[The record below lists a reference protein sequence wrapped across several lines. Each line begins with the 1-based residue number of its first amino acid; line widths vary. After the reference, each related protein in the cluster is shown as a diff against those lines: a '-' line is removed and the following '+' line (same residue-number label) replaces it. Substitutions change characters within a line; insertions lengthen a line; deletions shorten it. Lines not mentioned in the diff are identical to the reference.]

1 MEVYKFHV
9 AIHKKQH
16 WINFRIGKQLFK
28 FLMKLYLMIVTTDH
42 YKMMIIREL
51 IGKCQ
56 VFKIIKCNWLQLLDY
71 FIKTHFMIHCNIFLK
86 IIQPSINTIQV
97 EQMITAEKSILQ
109 NEFFLPKIGFSLNE
123 SNAFSLARLLSYPDK
138 NCHLLLFV
146 VVPTLSRFFIVVGES
161 LT

>member
-1 MEVYKFHV
+1 MLLFTR
-9 AIHKKQH
+9 KKH
-16 WINFRIGKQLFK
+16 WINFRFGKQLFI
-28 FLMKLYLMIVTTDH
+28 FRLKLYLMIVTTYH
-42 YKMMIIREL
+42 YKMKIIREL

-97 EQMITAEKSILQ
+97 KQMIRAEKSILQ

-123 SNAFSLARLLSYPDK
+123 SNVFSLARLLSWQKLKP
-138 NCHLLLFV
+138 FV
-146 VVPTLSRFFIVVGES
+146 VCCCSHFKQIFYCCGEP